1 MEAELPRLETE
12 HEEKTIVKLKAE
24 KELKKREKDAVGARR
39 MKERFAEAY
48 ASTQPKGATE
58 IEIDA
63 LPPIK
68 NRRFSKV
75 EMPDSEDEDSDHGH
89 DGKSNSNSNSSAEVE
104 EEEEEADVK
113 TEGAGD
119 AEAEAGVELHTKA
132 EPNSDGDGG
141 GAGADAGGDHTTE
154 SKEEVVVAV
163 VAASSGAGSGT
174 TISLISSSSGEGDVP
189 ATTSAEPIAAANTGN
204 TGDTADIDNTNAD
217 ADALTDGAGSANGS
231 SNSAGAADAQH
242 SSGGSRTTI
251 PQPPPKAVTSPAHAD
266 QPSIAR
272 APDPFAAAERLTHQ
286 ARLHAELKNAAGS
299 DNELSKRELRKLFRN
314 GSFTQMLEN
323 AGVLDMFD
331 EDYDG
336 VEDVA
341 EIVDAL
347 DSNHDGKVDVEE
359 AFKLIVDK
367 IWAFGKGL
375 PLNTVVQAAE
385 DVSGSVEAGKPVILA
400 PSIISAAPAM
410 THSPIPEAAASTA
423 QAP

>member
-12 HEEKTIVKLKAE
+12 HEEKIIVKLKAE

-75 EMPDSEDEDSDHGH
+75 EMPDSEDEHSDHGH
-89 DGKSNSNSNSSAEVE
+89 DGKSNE

-154 SKEEVVVAV
+154 SKEGVVVAV

-189 ATTSAEPIAAANTGN
+189 ATTSAEPLAVADTGN
-204 TGDTADIDNTNAD
+204 TGDTADIANTNAD
-217 ADALTDGAGSANGS
+217 ADALTDGAGSANGG
-231 SNSAGAADAQH
+231 SNSAGAADPQH

-266 QPSIAR
+266 PPSIAR

-385 DVSGSVEAGKPVILA
+385 DIAGSVEAGKPVMLA